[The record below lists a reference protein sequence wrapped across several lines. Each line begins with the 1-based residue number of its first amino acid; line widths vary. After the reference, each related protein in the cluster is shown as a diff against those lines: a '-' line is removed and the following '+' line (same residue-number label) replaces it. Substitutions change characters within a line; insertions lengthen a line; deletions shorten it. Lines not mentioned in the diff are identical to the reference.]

1 MARSAGA
8 GAETTSVVTRRH
20 GQCPGM
26 GGDLPET
33 SARPKN
39 GQPLPEIERRL
50 WSVRS
55 GFQLKSV

>member
-39 GQPLPEIERRL
+39 GQPLPEIQRGG
-50 WSVRS
+50 S
-55 GFQLKSV
+55 GLSGLDFN